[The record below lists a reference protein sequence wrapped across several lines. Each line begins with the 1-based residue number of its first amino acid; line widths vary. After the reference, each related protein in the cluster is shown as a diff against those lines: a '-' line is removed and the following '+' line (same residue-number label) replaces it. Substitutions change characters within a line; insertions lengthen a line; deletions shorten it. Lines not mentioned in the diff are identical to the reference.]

1 MRRLILV
8 ATVAALSLLV
18 GRALPSPS
26 KAAGGSRARAALI
39 RAFLDDHCVTCHD
52 KASRTGNLDLESL
65 RLDPGDVDNLRRWAK
80 IHDRAR
86 AGEMPPS
93 DWPRPD
99 PDALA
104 AFVDQLARA
113 LTEAEQARYAADG
126 RTTLRRLNRYEYEN
140 SIRDL
145 LHVPWVEI
153 KDRLPEDGVASRF
166 NKSSRALD
174 ISHVHLS
181 RYMSSADDALRE
193 AMRAVLDRPATTTV
207 RYYARDEG
215 SLVESFRPRENSTLP
230 DRHSFPV
237 LDAHAQP
244 EVRGGRAPLSSPETR
259 EREAVGRVSSIFSD
273 AGGYSWG
280 QFRAPVAGRY
290 RLRFKGYTIWVSGG
304 GISRWYY
311 EGFGE
316 EKAPVYYLPLWH
328 RPNVDEVWPGR
339 SSEPM
344 SVFAQSAGQN
354 RLIGA
359 FDFEPEPS
367 IGEMTATLRAGEVVR
382 TDGSRLFRTRVNGTG
397 EQYVN
402 PLATDHG
409 MPGYAIQWM
418 EVEGPLPDE
427 QEGAGYQLLF
437 GDLPM
442 RKVASGAGVP
452 LEVVPETRRDGSRS
466 ATGSRGGEARGSGDG
481 VGSGAPE
488 SAFVEVESRDP
499 ERDAGRLL
507 RNFIDHAYRRPVT
520 DADVAPFLDLFENRY
535 ARKFGFARSLLS
547 AYTAVLTSPGFLFV
561 EESPGKLDA
570 PALAT
575 RLALFLWNSAPD
587 ERLRELARQGKI
599 GDPDVLGA
607 ETERLLDDPRSR
619 RFIEAFTDYWL
630 DLRKIDDTTPSQ
642 SLYND
647 YELND
652 PLKLASIEE
661 TRLFMAE
668 LLRENLP
675 ARNIVDSKFTFLNE
689 TLARHYG
696 VHGVQG
702 VAMRKVALEEGS
714 VRGGL
719 MTQAS
724 VLKVTANGTTTSPIL
739 RGVWITERILGFETP
754 PPPRVPSVEPDIRGA
769 VTIRQQL
776 EAHRQDPSC
785 AVCHDRTDPPGLAL
799 ENFDVMGAWRDR
811 YRAINDQVAAEPG
824 IGMDGQAFKFHYAL
838 AVDPSGKMLDG
849 RAFQNVHDLKKLL
862 LEDELQI
869 ARNLARQLTVYAT
882 GAPIGFSDRAH
893 IEEILARTRSRGYG
907 VRSIV
912 HEIVRSPLFQNK

>member
-1 MRRLILV
+1 M
-8 ATVAALSLLV
+8 A
-18 GRALPSPS
+18 GRALASPAN
-26 KAAGGSRARAALI
+26 AAGGSRARAAPI
-39 RAFLDDHCVTCHD
+39 KTFLDDNCVECHD
-52 KASRTGNLDLESL
+52 KASRNGNLDLESL
-65 RLDPGDVDNLRRWAK
+65 RLDPGDGDNLRRWAK

-99 PDALA
+99 AAELA
-104 AFVDQLARA
+104 AFVDSLARA
-113 LTEAEQARYAADG
+113 LTEAEQARYVADG
-126 RTTLRRLNRYEYEN
+126 RATLRRLNRYEYEN

-174 ISHVHLS
+174 ISHVHMS
-181 RYMSSADDALRE
+181 RYMSSADYAMRE

-215 SLVESFRPRENSTLP
+215 SLVGSFRPRENSTLP

-237 LDAHAQP
+237 LDTHAQP
-244 EVRGGRAPLSSPETR
+244 DVRWGRAPLSSPETR

-328 RPNVDEVWPGR
+328 RPNVDEVWRGR
-339 SSEPM
+339 TSEPM

-354 RLIGA
+354 RLIGD
-359 FDFEPEPS
+359 FDFDPEPS
-367 IGEMTATLRAGEVVR
+367 IGEITATLRAGEVVR

-418 EVEGPLPDE
+418 EVEGPLSDE
-427 QEGAGYQLLF
+427 REDAGYKLLF
-437 GDLPM
+437 GELPM
-442 RKVASGAGVP
+442 VKVASGAGVP
-452 LEVVPETRRDGSRS
+452 LEVVPQARRD
-466 ATGSRGGEARGSGDG
+466 RGGEPGGREPGGRGDG
-481 VGSGAPE
+481 VGSGAPVY
-488 SAFVEVESRDP
+488 AIVEVESRDP
-499 ERDAGRLL
+499 EGDAERLL

-520 DADVAPFLDLFENRY
+520 DADVAPFLELFKDQYDQEL
-535 ARKFGFARSLLS
+535 GFARSLVS

-561 EESPGKLDA
+561 EESPGKLDDH
-570 PALAT
+570 ALGT

-587 ERLRELARQGKI
+587 ERLRELARRGKI
-599 GDPDVLGA
+599 SEPDVLRA
-607 ETERLLDDPRSR
+607 ETERLLDDPKSG
-619 RFIEAFTDYWL
+619 RFVEAFTDYWL

-642 SLYND
+642 TLYND

-661 TRLFMAE
+661 TRLFTAE

-675 ARNIVDSKFTFLNE
+675 ARTIVDSKFTFLND

-696 VHGVQG
+696 IRGVKG
-702 VAMRKVALEEGS
+702 VAMRKVALEEAS

-754 PPPRVPSVEPDIRGA
+754 PPPPVPTVEPDIRGA

-799 ENFDVMGAWRDR
+799 ESFDIMGAWRDR
-811 YRAINDQVAAEPG
+811 YRAVNGEVAAEPG

-838 AVDPSGKMLDG
+838 AVDASGKMMDG
-849 RAFQNVHDLKKLL
+849 RTFQNVHDLKKLL

-869 ARNLARQLTVYAT
+869 ARNLTRQLTVYAT
-882 GAPIGFSDRAH
+882 GAPIGFSDRRD

-912 HEIVRSPLFQNK
+912 HEIVQSGLFQNK

>member
-8 ATVAALSLLV
+8 ATVAALSLWV
-18 GRALPSPS
+18 GPALASPS
-26 KAAGGSRARAALI
+26 KLI
-39 RAFLDDHCVTCHD
+39 RTFLRDNCVSCHD
-52 KASRTGNLDLESL
+52 KASRSGNLDLESL
-65 RLDPGDVDNLRRWAK
+65 RLDPGDWDNLRRWALV
-80 IHDRAR
+80 HDRAR

-99 PDALA
+99 ADELA
-104 AFVDQLARA
+104 AFVDSLARA
-113 LTEAEQARYAADG
+113 LTEAEQARSVAHG
-126 RTTLRRLNRYEYEN
+126 RATLRRLNRYEYEN
-140 SIRDL
+140 IIRDL

-166 NKSSRALD
+166 NKGSRALD
-174 ISHVHLS
+174 ISHVHMS
-181 RYMSSADDALRE
+181 RYMSSADYAMRE
-193 AMRAVLDRPATTTV
+193 AMRAVLDRPATATV

-215 SLVESFRPRENSTLP
+215 SLVGSFRPRENSTLP

-244 EVRGGRAPLSSPETR
+244 DVRWGRAPLSSPDTR

-280 QFRAPVAGRY
+280 QFRARVAGRY

-339 SSEPM
+339 TSEPM
-344 SVFAQSAGQN
+344 SVFAQSLGQN
-354 RLIGA
+354 RLIGEFA
-359 FDFEPEPS
+359 FDPEPS

-418 EVEGPLPDE
+418 EVEGPLSDE
-427 QEGAGYQLLF
+427 HEAAGYELLF

-442 RKVASGAGVP
+442 VKVASGAGVP
-452 LEVVPETRRDGSRS
+452 LEVVPQAKRDG
-466 ATGSRGGEARGSGDG
+466 GGAPVGPGDGGGSGPPAN
-481 VGSGAPE
+481 VI
-488 SAFVEVESRDP
+488 VEVDSPDP
-499 ERDAGRLL
+499 ERDAERLL

-520 DADVAPFLDLFENRY
+520 DADVAPFLALFEEQY
-535 ARKFGFARSLLS
+535 AREFGFARSLLS
-547 AYTAVLTSPGFLFV
+547 AYTAVLTSPEFLFV
-561 EESPGKLDA
+561 EESPGKLNDH
-570 PALAT
+570 ALAT
-575 RLALFLWNSAPD
+575 RLSLFLWNSAPD
-587 ERLRELARQGKI
+587 ERLRELARQGTI
-599 GDPDVLGA
+599 SDPDVLRV
-607 ETERLLDDPRSR
+607 ETERLLDDPKSR
-619 RFIEAFTDYWL
+619 RFVEAFTDYWL

-642 SLYND
+642 TLYND

-652 PLKLASIEE
+652 PLERAAIEE

-675 ARNIVDSKFTFLNE
+675 ARSIVDSKFTFLNE
-689 TLARHYG
+689 TLAKHYG
-696 VHGVQG
+696 IDGVKG
-702 VAMRKVALEEGS
+702 VAMRKVALDEAS

-754 PPPRVPSVEPDIRGA
+754 PPPPVPTVEPDIRGA

-776 EAHRQDPSC
+776 EAHRRDPSC
-785 AVCHDRTDPPGLAL
+785 AACHDRTDPPGLAL
-799 ENFDVMGAWRDR
+799 ESFDIMGAWRDR
-811 YRAINDQVAAEPG
+811 YRAVNGEVAPEPG
-824 IGMDGQAFKFHYAL
+824 IGLDGQAFKFHYAL
-838 AVDPSGKMLDG
+838 GVDPSGKMMDG
-849 RAFQNVHDLKKLL
+849 RTFQNVHDLKQLL

-869 ARNLARQLTVYAT
+869 ARNVARQLTIYAT
-882 GAPIGFSDRAH
+882 GATIGFSDRAV
-893 IEEILARTRSRGYG
+893 IEEILSRTRSGGYG

-912 HEIVRSPLFQNK
+912 HEIVQSRLFQSK

>member
-8 ATVAALSLLV
+8 ATVTALSLWV
-18 GRALPSPS
+18 GRALASPS
-26 KAAGGSRARAALI
+26 KLI
-39 RAFLDDHCVTCHD
+39 RAFLDDSCLPCHD
-52 KASRTGNLDLESL
+52 KASRSGNLDLESL
-65 RLDPGDVDNLRRWAK
+65 RLVPGDWDNLRRWAK

-99 PDALA
+99 ADELA
-104 AFVDQLARA
+104 AFVDSLARA
-113 LTEAEQARYAADG
+113 LTQAEQARSVAGGRAA
-126 RTTLRRLNRYEYEN
+126 LRRLNRYEYEN

-153 KDRLPEDGVASRF
+153 KDRLPEDGVAWRF

-174 ISHVHLS
+174 ISHVHMS
-181 RYMSSADDALRE
+181 RYMSSADYAMRE

-215 SLVESFRPRENSTLP
+215 SLVGSFRPRENSTLP

-237 LDAHAQP
+237 LDARAQP
-244 EVRGGRAPLSSPETR
+244 DVRWGRAPLSSPDTR

-280 QFRAPVAGRY
+280 QFRARVAGRY
-290 RLRFKGYTIWVSGG
+290 RLRFEGYTIWVSGG

-316 EKAPVYYLPLWH
+316 EKAPVYYLPLRH

-339 SSEPM
+339 TSEPM

-354 RLIGA
+354 RLIGE
-359 FDFEPEPS
+359 FDFDPEPS
-367 IGEMTATLRAGEVVR
+367 IGEMTVTLRAGEVVR

-418 EVEGPLPDE
+418 EVEGPLSGERED
-427 QEGAGYQLLF
+427 AGYELLF
-437 GDLPM
+437 RDLPM
-442 RKVASGAGVP
+442 VKVASGAGVR
-452 LEVVPETRRDGSRS
+452 LDVVPQASDGF
-466 ATGSRGGEARGSGDG
+466 
-481 VGSGAPE
+481 GSGAPV
-488 SAFVEVESRDP
+488 SAMVDVESRDP
-499 ERDAGRLL
+499 KRDAGRLL
-507 RNFIDHAYRRPVT
+507 RNFIEHAYRRPVT
-520 DADVAPFLDLFENRY
+520 DADVAGFLDLFEDQY

-561 EESPGKLDA
+561 EESPGKLDDH
-570 PALAT
+570 ALAT

-587 ERLRELARQGKI
+587 ARLRELARQGKI
-599 GDPDVLGA
+599 SDPDVLRA
-607 ETERLLDDPRSR
+607 ETERLLDGPKSR
-619 RFIEAFTDYWL
+619 RFVEAFTDYWL

-642 SLYND
+642 TLYND

-652 PLKLASIEE
+652 PLKLASIQE

-675 ARNIVDSKFTFLNE
+675 AHNVVASKFTFLNE

-696 VHGVQG
+696 IAGVEG
-702 VAMRKVALEEGS
+702 VAMQKVALDESS

-754 PPPRVPSVEPDIRGA
+754 PPPPVPSVEPDIRGA

-785 AVCHDRTDPPGLAL
+785 AVCHDRSDPPGLAL
-799 ENFDVMGAWRDR
+799 ESFDIMGAWRDR
-811 YRAINDQVAAEPG
+811 YRAVNGEVAAQPG

-838 AVDPSGKMLDG
+838 AVDPSGRMMDG
-849 RAFQNVHDLKKLL
+849 RTFQNVHDLKKLL
-862 LEDELQI
+862 LQDELQI
-869 ARNLARQLTVYAT
+869 ARNLTQQLTIYAT
-882 GAPIGFSDRAH
+882 GAPIGFSDRAD
-893 IEEILARTRSRGYG
+893 IEEILARTRSRGYR

-912 HEIVRSPLFQNK
+912 HEIVQSRLFQNK

>member
-1 MRRLILV
+1 MVRLILV
-8 ATVAALSLLV
+8 ATVAAVSLLAWP
-18 GRALPSPS
+18 ALASPS
-26 KAAGGSRARAALI
+26 KLI
-39 RAFLDDHCVTCHD
+39 RTFIDESCLPCHD
-52 KASRTGNLDLESL
+52 KASRKGNLDLESL
-65 RLDPGDVDNLRRWAK
+65 RLVPGDWDNLRRWAL

-99 PDALA
+99 AGELA
-104 AFVDQLARA
+104 AFVDSLARA
-113 LTEAEQARYAADG
+113 LTEAEQARAVTDG
-126 RTTLRRLNRYEYEN
+126 RATLRRLNRYEYEN
-140 SIRDL
+140 SLRDL

-153 KDRLPEDGVASRF
+153 KDRLPEDGVAWRF

-174 ISHVHLS
+174 TSHVHMA
-181 RYMSSADDALRE
+181 RYMSSADYAMRE
-193 AMRAVLDRPATTTV
+193 AMRAVLDRPPSTIV
-207 RYYARDEG
+207 RYYARDE
-215 SLVESFRPRENSTLP
+215 STLVGSFRPQENSTLP

-244 EVRGGRAPLSSPETR
+244 DVRWGRAPLSSPETR

-280 QFRAPVAGRY
+280 QFRARVAGRY
-290 RLRFKGYTIWVSGG
+290 RLRFAGYTIWVSGG

-328 RPNVDEVWPGR
+328 RPNVDEVWSGR

-354 RLIGA
+354 RLIGE
-359 FDFEPEPS
+359 FDFDPEPS
-367 IGEMTATLRAGEVVR
+367 IGEITATLRAGEVIR

-427 QEGAGYQLLF
+427 REDAGYELLF

-442 RKVASGAGVP
+442 VKVASGSGVS
-452 LEVVPETRRDGSRS
+452 LEVVPPARQDRS
-466 ATGSRGGEARGSGDG
+466 QSAPGSRGAEPGGAADG
-481 VGSGAPE
+481 VGSGAP
-488 SAFVEVESRDP
+488 AYAVVEVESRDP
-499 ERDAGRLL
+499 EGDAERLL

-520 DADVAPFLDLFENRY
+520 DADVAPFLALFEEQY
-535 ARKFGFARSLLS
+535 AQGFGFARSLLS
-547 AYTAVLTSPGFLFV
+547 AYTAVLTSPGFLFI

-570 PALAT
+570 HALAT

-587 ERLRELARQGKI
+587 ERLRDLARQGKI
-599 GDPDVLGA
+599 SEPEVLRV
-607 ETERLLDDPRSR
+607 ETERLLDDPKSR
-619 RFIEAFTDYWL
+619 RFVEAFTDYWL
-630 DLRKIDDTTPSQ
+630 DLRKIDDTTPSKT
-642 SLYND
+642 LYND

-652 PLKLASIEE
+652 PLKLAAVEE

-668 LLRENLP
+668 LLREDLP
-675 ARNIVDSKFTFLNE
+675 ARSIVDSRFTFLNE

-696 VHGVQG
+696 IDGVKG
-702 VAMRKVALEEGS
+702 VAMRKVALDQAS

-754 PPPRVPSVEPDIRGA
+754 PPPPVPSVEPDIRGA

-776 EAHRQDPSC
+776 EAHRRDPSC
-785 AVCHDRTDPPGLAL
+785 AACHDRSDPPGLAL
-799 ENFDVMGAWRDR
+799 ESFDIMGAWRDR
-811 YRAINDQVAAEPG
+811 YRAVSGEVAAEPG
-824 IGMDGQAFKFHYAL
+824 IGMDGQAFAFHYAL
-838 AVDPSGKMLDG
+838 PVDPSGKMMDG
-849 RAFQNVHDLKKLL
+849 RTFQNVHDLKELL

-869 ARNLARQLTVYAT
+869 ARNLVRQLTIYAT
-882 GAPIGFSDRAH
+882 GAPIGFSDRAD
-893 IEEILARTRSRGYG
+893 IEEILARTRSRGYP

-912 HEIVRSPLFQNK
+912 HEIVQSRLFQNK